1 VSNTKNK
8 DLYFVEIVTKD
19 MRNLKFYVK
28 DIFIAGIIREQIK
41 KIAFYDINL
50 HN

>member
-1 VSNTKNK
+1 MNNK
-8 DLYFVEIVTKD
+8 SKDFFYVDIVTKD
-19 MRNLKFYVK
+19 MRNLKFFVK

-41 KIAFYDINL
+41 KMAFFDINL